1 VIAWQLIVAAA
12 AITAVAVGAA
22 SWLVGWPARMILDGA
37 AGSFVL
43 IIAWRAI
50 ANWIGLNGDF
60 GPLVSVGDCGCLIA
74 GALAPALLTRLSP
87 NARSVTVPVIT
98 GGAAAFLVNVAI
110 L

>member
-60 GPLVSVGDCGCLIA
+60 GPLVSVGDDGCLMA
-74 GALAPALLTRLSP
+74 GAFAPAMLSRVSP
-87 NARSVTVPVIT
+87 SARSVTAPVIT